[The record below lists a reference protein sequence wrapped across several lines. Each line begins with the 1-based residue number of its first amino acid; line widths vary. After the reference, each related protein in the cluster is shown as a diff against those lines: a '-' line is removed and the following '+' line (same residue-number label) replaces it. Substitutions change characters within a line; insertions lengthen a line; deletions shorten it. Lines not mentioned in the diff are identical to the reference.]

1 MDIVAVPGWRKAAQ
15 LEHKS
20 RKIRQTLLPYL
31 WPKRPTCLGFLIV
44 VSILLP
50 QVQPRPNPG
59 SLKREPR
66 VALKATKAEEPK
78 AKAAAKPKA
87 KAKTAAKT
95 ED

>member
-20 RKIRQTLLPYL
+20 RKIRQT
-31 WPKRPTCLGFLIV
+31 TCLGFLIV